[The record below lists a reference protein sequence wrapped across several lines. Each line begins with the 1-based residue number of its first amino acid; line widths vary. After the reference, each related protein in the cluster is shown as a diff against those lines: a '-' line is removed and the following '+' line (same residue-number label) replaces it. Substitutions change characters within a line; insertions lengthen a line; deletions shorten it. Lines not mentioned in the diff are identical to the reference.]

1 MYNLLRMKKLTR
13 GFTLIELLVVIAIIG
28 VLASIV
34 LASLDSSRKKGRDA
48 RRLSDVKQIQL
59 ALELYYD
66 ANSAFPAGDGTSG
79 GLTDAQLVTPG
90 YISKIPTDPMSGAV
104 YKYVPYAAA
113 GCSGNACQIC
123 SSYHLG
129 ATLETTGH
137 SQLSQDSDIVL
148 GGAGI
153 GYQVCTASGAPA
165 NDFDGRTVGP
175 NCTGAVNASNEV
187 CYDVR
192 P

>member
-1 MYNLLRMKKLTR
+1 MNKITR

-48 RRLSDVKQIQL
+48 RRLSDLKQIQL

-66 ANSAFPAGDGTSG
+66 ANSAFPPGDGTTG
-79 GLTDAQLVTPG
+79 GLTDAQLVVPG
-90 YISKIPTDPMSGAV
+90 YISKIPTDPMSNAV
-104 YKYVPYAAA
+104 YKYVPYM
-113 GCSGNACQIC
+113 GSSDSGNNAIC
-123 SSYHLG
+123 ISYHLG
-129 ATLETTGH
+129 AKLESSGH
-137 SQLSQDSDIVL
+137 SQLLQDADITNSLSL
-148 GGAGI
+148 GFRP
-153 GYQVCTASGAPA
+153 CTKDGVGPA
-165 NDFDGRTVGP
+165 NDFNGVTIGD
-175 NCTGAVNASNEV
+175 NCAGTIGVKDTTEL